1 MAGTDNYMYV
11 VSVDTKYPIQ
21 DSFYLQ
27 NKLFDKYAPMINT
40 MLAVALVSIAGF
52 FIGFVWL
59 TIIAGRTRKDEGVHL
74 MWFDRVKTELALTF
88 DCWCVGVGTLFVYA
102 LIDTWGVKYWSNGY
116 RTYAA
121 TIWNEDFR

>member
-40 MLAVALVSIAGF
+40 MLVVALVSIAGVF
-52 FIGFVWL
+52 
-59 TIIAGRTRKDEGVHL
+59 
-74 MWFDRVKTELALTF
+74 
-88 DCWCVGVGTLFVYA
+88 
-102 LIDTWGVKYWSNGY
+102 YWICMAHHHC
-116 RTYAA
+116 RAQ
-121 TIWNEDFR
+121 WKR

>member
-1 MAGTDNYMYV
+1 MTPKLADFKTNLDTEADNWSSRTMAGTDNYMYV

-59 TIIAGRTRKDEGVHL
+59 TIMQG
-74 MWFDRVKTELALTF
+74 ALEKMKV
-88 DCWCVGVGTLFVYA
+88 CTLCG
-102 LIDTWGVKYWSNGY
+102 LTGLRRSL
-116 RTYAA
+116 RL
-121 TIWNEDFR
+121 R